1 MKLGVIANLGKPE
14 LGETIDRLTGWAD
27 THKVEL
33 LMAPELLR
41 QIPSLAEHRT
51 VIETA
56 EDKMASGADFI
67 LAMGGD
73 GTILAAMRH
82 ARNSGIP
89 VVGINLGSLGFL
101 TDTSP
106 DNIEAVLDRLLA
118 GSHEIETRMILEAE
132 IRVGGRVVVLGASND
147 IVIDKGDYSRVIDID
162 AHVGGQFLQRYTGD
176 GLIVSSPTGSTAY
189 ALAAGGP
196 ILYPTMSAL
205 VVVPICPHM
214 LAFRPLVLPEE
225 SEIELTVSSKYGTA
239 LVTAD
244 GQEHVTVDSGDTIIV
259 RRGSYRNRLVRT
271 GIGQPFF
278 DVLRAKLKWGFR
290 EPAERS

>member
-1 MKLGVIANLGKPE
+1 MRLGVIANLKKPE
-14 LGETIDRLTGWAD
+14 LGETVGRLINWAGNHD
-27 THKVEL
+27 VEL
-33 LMAPELLR
+33 LIAPEAIKHLPDLTD
-41 QIPSLAEHRT
+41 SGT
-51 VIETA
+51 VTEIS
-56 EDKMASGADFI
+56 EDQMVSAVDF
-67 LAMGGD
+67 LVAMGGD

-82 ARNSGIP
+82 ARGSDIP

-101 TDTSP
+101 ADTSP
-106 DNIEAVLDRLLA
+106 DNIEKVLDHLVA
-118 GSHEIETRMILEAE
+118 GSYEIETRMTLEAE
-132 IRVGGRVVVLGASND
+132 IRVGGKVVTLNASND

-196 ILYPTMSAL
+196 ILEPTMDAL

-225 SEIELTVSSKYGTA
+225 SEIELTVTSKHGTA
-239 LVTAD
+239 LVTGD
-244 GQEHVTVDSGDTIIV
+244 GQEHVSVDSGDTIIV
-259 RRGSYRNRLVRT
+259 RRGSYRNRFVRS
-271 GIGQPFF
+271 GIALPFF
-278 DVLRAKLKWGFR
+278 DVLRGKLKWGFR

>member
-1 MKLGVIANLGKPE
+1 MRLGVIANLKKPE
-14 LGETIDRLTGWAD
+14 LGDTIRRLANWAGD
-27 THKVEL
+27 NDAEL
-33 LMAPELLR
+33 LIAPE
-41 QIPSLAEHRT
+41 
-51 VIETA
+51 VIEHLPVLAGSDMITETP
-56 EDKMASGADFI
+56 EDQMASSADF
-67 LAMGGD
+67 LVAMGGD

-82 ARNSGIP
+82 ARGSDIP

-101 TDTSP
+101 ADTSP
-106 DNIEAVLDRLLA
+106 DNIEKVLDHLSA
-118 GSHEIETRMILEAE
+118 GSYEIETRMTLEAE
-132 IRVGGRVVVLGASND
+132 IRVSGDVITLNASND

-162 AHVGGQFLQRYTGD
+162 AHVGGEFLQRYTGD

-196 ILYPTMSAL
+196 ILEPTMGAL

-225 SEIELTVSSKYGTA
+225 SEIELKVTSKHGTA
-239 LVTAD
+239 LVTGD

-259 RRGSYRNRLVRT
+259 RRGSYRNRFVRS
-271 GIGQPFF
+271 GIALPFF
-278 DVLRAKLKWGFR
+278 DVLRGKLKWGFR

>member
-14 LGETIDRLTGWAD
+14 LSEAIDRLTAWAESHD
-27 THKVEL
+27 VDL
-33 LMAPELLR
+33 LMAPELLAR
-41 QIPSLAEHRT
+41 ITSLADLRPVFET
-51 VIETA
+51 VE
-56 EDKMASGADFI
+56 EEMATGADFM

-82 ARNSGIP
+82 AWRAEVP
-89 VVGINLGSLGFL
+89 VVGVNLGSLGFL
-101 TDTSP
+101 ADTSP

-118 GSHEIETRMILEAE
+118 GSHEIETRMTLEAE
-132 IRVGGRVVVLGASND
+132 IRVGGKVIVLNASND

-196 ILYPTMSAL
+196 ILDPTMSAL

-225 SEIELTVSSKYGTA
+225 SEIELTVSSKFGTA

-244 GQEHVTVDSGDTIIV
+244 GQENVTVNSGDTIIV
-259 RRGSYRNRLVRT
+259 RKGRYRNRLVRT
-271 GIGQPFF
+271 GLGQPFF